1 MNEEKK
7 EEDFV
12 QNQNMQPSHQNIDK
26 VEQGRDE
33 VAELGEEA
41 YHNDR
46 SLGEISS
53 QNIMEYEEF
62 DQ

>member
-1 MNEEKK
+1 
-7 EEDFV
+7 
-12 QNQNMQPSHQNIDK
+12 MQPTNQNIDK
-26 VEQGRDE
+26 AEQGRDE
-33 VAELGEEA
+33 EAELGEEA